1 MEEELLGRKHHGGGT
16 PPLTR
21 DVTPK
26 QRGNGEEVPTPA
38 SLPCSGFQ
46 QVPPIDSNRNPGGL
60 GTG

>member
-38 SLPCSGFQ
+38 LV
-46 QVPPIDSNRNPGGL
+46 VPPIDSNRNPGGL